1 MLDEY
6 CNIPLKH
13 FIMAGIREDGQLVRF
28 TGPKEAATSEV
39 LSKYIDLEGYQ
50 KWYTTG
56 RVMPSMQPQSDVVL
70 TVLLTL
76 SLLQPQ
82 VLRTKKAILLTETQ
96 LDLT

>member
-13 FIMAGIREDGQLVRF
+13 FIMAGIRDDGQLVRF
-28 TGPKEAATSEV
+28 TGPKEATTSEV

-56 RVMPSMQPQSDVVL
+56 RVMPSTKPQSDVIR
-70 TVLLTL
+70 TVFADVV
-76 SLLQPQ
+76 LLQPR
-82 VLRTKKAILLTETQ
+82 VLRTKKAILRMETQ